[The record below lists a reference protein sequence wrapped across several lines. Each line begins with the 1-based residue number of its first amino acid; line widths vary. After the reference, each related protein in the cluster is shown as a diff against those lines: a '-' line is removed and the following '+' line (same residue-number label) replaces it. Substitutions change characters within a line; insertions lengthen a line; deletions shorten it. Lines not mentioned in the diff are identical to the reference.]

1 VPQPSSSS
9 PGRLASRVL
18 AGATDIRKGEGR
30 AVLACGLLFFLV
42 LAAVMVLRPVR
53 EAMGLQKGIENVRS
67 LFLYTVGVTLLLV
80 PGFGYLVSRVRRRV
94 FLAVSFRGCALMLL
108 GFYLCL
114 TSFPEPVGRVAAQLY
129 YVYHSVFNLLVV
141 SIFWAFMADLFSV
154 GESKRLFPAIAV
166 GGTLG
171 AITGS
176 TVSWAIPRL
185 ISQAVPGR
193 TGTALL
199 FLVAV
204 VLLEAAVW
212 AAVLV
217 ARTRSA
223 TAAEPT
229 EARLIGGRALAGIT
243 SLLHSPYLLGI
254 ASLILLSAVVSTFFY
269 FTGLRIVE
277 AATSSVGERTV
288 LFAEIDFWTQLGTLL
303 AQAFLAGRIMRWLG
317 VGTALAALP
326 LVSAID
332 FGVLAVAPISTLSV
346 LTVYVVVNTT
356 YRAVERGITVPARET
371 LFTVLEPAE
380 KYKAKSLLDTVGYR
394 AGDASGAQLE
404 RWLAGLGGGLNALAL
419 AVLPLALGWAAL
431 SLLLGRAQS
440 RLADR
445 RPRGSA

>member
-1 VPQPSSSS
+1 
-9 PGRLASRVL
+9 VL
-18 AGATDIRKGEGR
+18 AGAADIRPGEGR

-94 FLAVSFRGCALMLL
+94 FLAVSFRGCALILL

-114 TSFPEPVGRVAAQLY
+114 MSFPEPVGRVAAQLY

-171 AITGS
+171 AIAGS
-176 TVSWAIPRL
+176 TVSWVVPRL
-185 ISQAVPGR
+185 ISRALPGR
-193 TGTALL
+193 MGAALL

-212 AAVLV
+212 AAALV
-217 ARTRSA
+217 TRTRSTA
-223 TAAEPT
+223 AAEPS
-229 EARLIGGRALAGIT
+229 EARLIGGHALAGIT
-243 SLLHSPYLLGI
+243 LLLHSPYLLGI
-254 ASLILLSAVVSTFFY
+254 ASLILLSAVTSTFFY

-277 AATSSVGERTV
+277 AATPSVSERTM

-332 FGVLAVAPISTLSV
+332 FGVLAAAPISTASV

-356 YRAVERGITVPARET
+356 YRAVERGITGPARET
-371 LFTVLEPAE
+371 LFTVLDPAE

-394 AGDASGAQLE
+394 AGDAGGAQLE
-404 RWLAGLGGGLNALAL
+404 RWLAGLSCGLSAPAL
-419 AVLPLALGWAAL
+419 AVLPLALGWTAL
-431 SLLLGRAQS
+431 SLLLGWAQS
-440 RLADR
+440 RLAGR